1 VCFWYSAGVLVR
13 RENLSIEI
21 AIAVSLVVHAL
32 TFGVYQ
38 HREALARLWVFQPLA
53 KKFAN
58 AAPGLPAKSAP
69 VPVIRFVEEPA
80 PTPAVAAEQ
89 PKPHIFVET
98 DERQATGEQPGPTP
112 FYSDRATVAANEE
125 NPTGKLGETPYLTG
139 REDRLWSTERVPV
152 PRPATP
158 LIPPQAAGDGGRDA
172 ASKPGADAV
181 ETARREARPTGEKR
195 EAASRGLQV
204 VEAQRAEA
212 AQKQENVRQ
221 MARMGPVN
229 PPPPSVASPA
239 VRSPSGRELVSS
251 KSRLVAAGVS
261 RQGVAAFNV
270 AASPF
275 GVYDKRLIQAVQ
287 SRWLALIDRY
297 NLFERAGTV
306 TVSFELYEDGQVGNL
321 RRAENTAGEM
331 LALICEKAVT
341 DSAPFE
347 PLPEQLRLLVAG
359 EPREVNFTFYY

>member
-1 VCFWYSAGVLVR
+1 MVR
-13 RENLSIEI
+13 REHLSIEI
-21 AIAVSLVVHAL
+21 AIAASLVLHAL

-38 HREALARLWVFQPLA
+38 HREALARWWVFQPLA
-53 KKFAN
+53 KKFVK
-58 AAPGLPAKSAP
+58 APVVMPVKPAP

-80 PTPAVAAEQ
+80 PAPTVAAEP
-89 PKPHIFVET
+89 PKPHIFIET
-98 DERQATGEQPGPTP
+98 DERQATSEQPGPTR

-125 NPTGKLGETPYLTG
+125 NPTGKLGETPYLAG
-139 REDRLWSTERVPV
+139 REDRLWSTESVPV

-158 LIPPQAAGDGGRDA
+158 FIPPLAPAEGGRDA
-172 ASKPGADAV
+172 ATKPGADAV

-195 EAASRGLQV
+195 EAASRGMQV
-204 VEAQRAEA
+204 VEEQRAEA

-221 MARMGPVN
+221 MARLGPVN
-229 PPPPSVASPA
+229 PPPPSVATPA

-251 KSRLVAAGVS
+251 RSRLVAVGVS

-275 GVYDKRLIQAVQ
+275 GAYDKRLIAAVQ

-297 NLFERAGTV
+297 NLYERAGTV

-359 EPREVNFTFYY
+359 EPRAVNFTFYY